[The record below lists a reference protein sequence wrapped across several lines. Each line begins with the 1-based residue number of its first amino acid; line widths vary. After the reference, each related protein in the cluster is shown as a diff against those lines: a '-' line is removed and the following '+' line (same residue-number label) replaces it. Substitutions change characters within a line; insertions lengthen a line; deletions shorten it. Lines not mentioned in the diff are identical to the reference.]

1 MIIYKEM
8 CVNRCVF
15 CNLKF
20 CGKIMYHYDLMH
32 TAHISILFVCKHKM
46 EGITSTVRAVA
57 GEKSLECIQPE
68 RSILFYFCCISY
80 FCYVYFISDIMYL
93 CMFCFVRS
101 LRIHEGMCEK
111 VGEYVSDE
119 RVM

>member
-1 MIIYKEM
+1 M
-8 CVNRCVF
+8 
-15 CNLKF
+15 
-20 CGKIMYHYDLMH
+20 
-32 TAHISILFVCKHKM
+32 CKHKT

-57 GEKSLECIQPE
+57 PEKSLECIQPE
-68 RSILFYFCCISY
+68 WLILFYYFWCISY
-80 FCYVYFISDIMYL
+80 FCYFYFISDMVHL
-93 CMFCFVRS
+93 CMFCFDRS